1 MAGLRPRRETRSS
14 TGKAAMKLALIALA
28 ALAVLPAHAQFRK
41 PEDAVKY
48 RQSVMYVMGTSFYT
62 RIGAMVKGRT
72 PFDAQLAQEHADVVV
87 MMSKLPWPAF
97 TPDTTGVGRT
107 DAKPNLWNELPK
119 FKDLSEK
126 MQAEVLKLQAAT
138 RTGDLEAVKAA
149 WRNAERACA
158 SCHEAY
164 TNQ

>member
-1 MAGLRPRRETRSS
+1 MH
-14 TGKAAMKLALIALA
+14 KFALSIVALLVA
-28 ALAVLPAHAQFRK
+28 LPAAAQFRK

-48 RQSVMYVMGTSFYT
+48 RQSVMYVMGTSLYA
-62 RIGAMVKGRT
+62 RLGPMVKERV
-72 PFDAQLAQEHADVVV
+72 PFDAKAAQEHADVVV
-87 MMSKLPWPAF
+87 TMSKLPWPTF
-97 TPDTTGVGRT
+97 TPDTNGVGRT

-119 FKDLSEK
+119 FKDFSEK

-149 WRNAERACA
+149 YKATDRACTQ
-158 SCHEAY
+158 CHEAF